1 MGKICYNS
9 WIMKPNLILIS
20 ISSLAVVALGV
31 LGFVIFKDFT
41 KLPEVPEEAKLPSG
55 SLSSPEPEPKPEPQP
70 EPQLSFEDLLFLGI
84 SKKNN
89 KDYAGAVKVWEEAS
103 RLIPESHIPYSNL
116 GDLYQFYLR
125 DFPKA
130 EQNLR
135 KAVELYPGYIAG
147 YMNLH
152 ELYRYQYKEKAELA
166 DDILEEGLRKNPGDP
181 TLKAALASYLA
192 SGR

>member
-1 MGKICYNS
+1 MRS
-9 WIMKPNLILIS
+9 NLTLVIFLALI
-20 ISSLAVVALGV
+20 ALGT

-41 KLPEVPEEAKLPSG
+41 KTPEAKIVEEEIEKVIAQE
-55 SLSSPEPEPKPEPQP
+55 PEPEP

-89 KDYAGAVKVWEEAS
+89 KDYAGAVKAWEEAS
-103 RLIPESHIPYSNL
+103 RLIPESYIPYSNL

-130 EQNLR
+130 EANLR
-135 KAVELYPGYIAG
+135 KAVELYPSYIAG

-166 DDILEEGLRKNPGDP
+166 DDILEEGLRKNPGNP
-181 TLKAALASYLA
+181 TLAAALASYLA
-192 SGR
+192 SGPP

>member
-1 MGKICYNS
+1 MRS
-9 WIMKPNLILIS
+9 NLTLVIFLALI
-20 ISSLAVVALGV
+20 ALGT

-41 KLPEVPEEAKLPSG
+41 KTPEVKIVEEEIEKVIVPQ
-55 SLSSPEPEPKPEPQP
+55 PEPEPQP
-70 EPQLSFEDLLFLGI
+70 KPQLSFEDLLFLGI
-84 SKKNN
+84 SKRNS
-89 KDYAGAVKVWEEAS
+89 KDYAGAVKAWEEAS

-130 EQNLR
+130 EANLR
-135 KAVELYPGYIAG
+135 KAIELFPGYIAG

-152 ELYRYQYKEKAELA
+152 ELYRYQYKEKAGLA
-166 DDILEEGLRKNPGDP
+166 DDILEDGLRKNPEDP
-181 TLKAALASYLA
+181 TLKAALESYLA